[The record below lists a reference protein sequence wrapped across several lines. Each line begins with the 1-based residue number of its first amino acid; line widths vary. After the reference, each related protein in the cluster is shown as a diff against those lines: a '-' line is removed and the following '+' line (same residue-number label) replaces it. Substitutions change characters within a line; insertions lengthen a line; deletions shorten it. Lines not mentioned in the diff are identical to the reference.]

1 MRVLVA
7 LCVLILCGC
16 KGASNTQKN
25 SGVASSGQ
33 SPTTVYPM
41 EVANRCA
48 GFGASQ
54 AAEFLAVPAGEIE
67 PRFEQVTPTTR
78 GCGFLYR
85 GDPSRVVSFSITR
98 EDSIDEA
105 KHSFASY
112 RDTVTIGSRVQ
123 QSATG
128 DKPAEGAYVDILGVG
143 DEAVWS
149 HTNGSLAVRRA
160 NLTIMVMRPDDR
172 KQQAAVAQKVI
183 GGLH

>member
-1 MRVLVA
+1 MRLVVT
-7 LCVLILCGC
+7 LCVVLLCGC
-16 KGASNTQKN
+16 RGASKDQKT
-25 SGVASSGQ
+25 SGEASAGSG
-33 SPTTVYPM
+33 TTVYSM

-48 GFGASQ
+48 GYGAAQ
-54 AAEFLAVPAGEIE
+54 AAEFLAVPAAEIE
-67 PRFEQVTPTTR
+67 PQFAQVTPTTR
-78 GCGFLYR
+78 GCTFTFR
-85 GDPSRVVSFSITR
+85 GDPTRVVSFSITR
-98 EDSIDEA
+98 EDSIDVA
-105 KHSFASY
+105 KASFASY

-149 HTNGSLAVRRA
+149 HTNETLAVRHR

-183 GGLH
+183 AGLH